1 MAAAWNR
8 NTADDGASNLWLC
21 SSGGLRVTL
30 LVLRLRAGRYQRKC
44 KHDGRNNGYD
54 CFHASALHELWRIV
68 RWRSGLVEH
77 DVDLRRSN
85 RVGPRANRRNAAPE
99 CPLWVISRH
108 VQYNSACPLY
118 PRKRTF
124 DASIRSSRKL
134 RDYQIWKKLFDE
146 FNTGW
151 PLGNNF
157 VSCLEFTVATN
168 TAPNIS
174 DFLFS
179 DRFPPFRQ
187 RRSGITVWACL

>member
-99 CPLWVISRH
+99 CPLWVKSGH
-108 VQYNSACPLY
+108 VQCTRRCLLCANSGHST
-118 PRKRTF
+118 R
-124 DASIRSSRKL
+124 
-134 RDYQIWKKLFDE
+134 LFDHLE
-146 FNTGW
+146 NYATIKFGRNSSTSSILVGPW
-151 PLGNNF
+151 ATTLSL
-157 VSCLEFTVATN
+157 VSNSLSQ
-168 TAPNIS
+168 PIQ
-174 DFLFS
+174 
-179 DRFPPFRQ
+179 RQ
-187 RRSGITVWACL
+187 I

>member
-1 MAAAWNR
+1 MHIRKGVVRTYRHIKTSWRSSRRVAHLGMAAAWNP

-68 RWRSGLVEH
+68 RWRSGLFEH

-99 CPLWVISRH
+99 CPLWVKSGHLQRKH
-108 VQYNSACPLY
+108 ACPLY
-118 PRKRTF
+118 PRKRTC
-124 DASIRSSRKL
+124 AL
-134 RDYQIWKKLFDE
+134 Q
-146 FNTGW
+146 
-151 PLGNNF
+151 LGM
-157 VSCLEFTVATN
+157 SALC
-168 TAPNIS
+168 
-174 DFLFS
+174 
-179 DRFPPFRQ
+179 Q
-187 RRSGITVWACL
+187 